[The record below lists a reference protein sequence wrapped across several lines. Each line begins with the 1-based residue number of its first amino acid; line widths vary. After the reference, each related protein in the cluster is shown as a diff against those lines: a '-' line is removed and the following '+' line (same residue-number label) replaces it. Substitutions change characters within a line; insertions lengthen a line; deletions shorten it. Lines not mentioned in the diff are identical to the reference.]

1 MKAIR
6 NKSVC
11 VYFCTIVVSL
21 FFLYSGSMAQEL
33 AAEFAQVE
41 KVEKSTGELLE
52 TALQAR
58 ETNDLKLVAE
68 ILKETSENSDELARI
83 APIAKDQGVVQ
94 LCQKVM
100 NAAKR
105 IEVLLGQMLETAMNV
120 LQTSTDPTTVE
131 EAKQQIEQ
139 IKQIQDQNANTIQ
152 ISLACGAVPTAEAFE
167 PPERTDFGPAEPP
180 IEDNE
185 PGSAI

>member
-1 MKAIR
+1 MKSIKI
-6 NKSVC
+6 KSIW
-11 VYFCTIVVSL
+11 VYFFVLVFSM
-21 FFLYSGSMAQEL
+21 FFFFSGSMAQEL
-33 AAEFAQVE
+33 ASEFAQVE

-52 TALQAR
+52 TALQAK

-68 ILKETSENSDELARI
+68 MLKETSENSDELARI
-83 APIAKDQGVVQ
+83 APIAKDEGVVK

-105 IEVLLGQMLETAMNV
+105 IEVLLAQMLETAFNV
-120 LQTSTDPTTVE
+120 SQTSTDPATVE
-131 EAKQQIEQ
+131 EAKRLIEEIQ
-139 IKQIQDQNANTIQ
+139 QIQDQNANTIQ
-152 ISLACGAVPTAEAFE
+152 ISLACGAVPGVEAFE

-185 PGSAI
+185 PGSSI